1 MDYLIV
7 KTLHQSAVT
16 LSVTGFFA
24 RGWGSLAGAAW
35 TRGRIARTVPH
46 VVDTVLLGS
55 ALLMAWMLGLN
66 PLTTPWLLAKIIGL
80 LLYIGLGMLAL
91 RPGRATSL
99 RALAWVAALLVFG
112 WIVSVAI
119 SKNPLGVFSL
129 VL

>member
-16 LSVTGFFA
+16 LSVAGFFA
-24 RGWGSLAGAAW
+24 R
-35 TRGRIARTVPH
+35 RTVPH

-119 SKNPLGVFSL
+119 SKSPLGVFSL

>member
-16 LSVTGFFA
+16 LSVAGFFA

-55 ALLMAWMLGLN
+55 ALLMAWMLGRFPVRGR
-66 PLTTPWLLAKIIGL
+66 PLPSSD
-80 LLYIGLGMLAL
+80 
-91 RPGRATSL
+91 PP
-99 RALAWVAALLVFG
+99 
-112 WIVSVAI
+112 
-119 SKNPLGVFSL
+119 PLGRG
-129 VL
+129 